1 MCAATDGVRLDEDN
15 DEAPARALIDTCGG
29 DPGRQHGNTKPR
41 SLHLLFLRPTLLHR
55 DMTTTVLNISLP
67 PLKPSASMRV
77 RQDEDNDEATARPY

>member
-55 DMTTTVLNISLP
+55 D
-67 PLKPSASMRV
+67 
-77 RQDEDNDEATARPY
+77 ATYGYKETAEYTLCKKAHEES